1 MKTKKWFTILEM
13 VIVIGIIAV
22 MMVAF
27 KNVFTYQ
34 KKDLLYWESCI
45 NRMFGEVN
53 NFLYSAITSKWL
65 YISWVTI
72 YPQQYIINFDT
83 TKNAII
89 LQYNGT
95 TAWTY
100 KYITM
105 TWAMAQNYYCTN
117 AGYQMFL
124 SWSTTTVTIN
134 KGLTPNNNMQN
145 FFINT
150 WWIFSWSIGM
160 IFCYANSSTCK
171 ELWSYAIDIRTQ
183 SIKNKLCTSLDDSNG
198 KCLKRN
204 Q

>member
-1 MKTKKWFTILEM
+1 MKTKKGFTILEI
-13 VIVIGIIAV
+13 VIVIGIISV
-22 MMVAF
+22 LMVAF
-27 KNVFTYQ
+27 KNLFTYQ
-34 KKDLLYWESCI
+34 KKELLYGESCI
-45 NRMFGEVN
+45 NRMFGEIN

-65 YISWVTI
+65 YISGVTI

-89 LQYNGT
+89 LQYNT
-95 TAWTY
+95 NTPTTY

-117 AGYQMFL
+117 TAYQMFL
-124 SWSTTTVTIN
+124 TGEATTVTIN
-134 KGLTPNNNMQN
+134 KWLTPNNNMQN

-150 WWIFSWSIGM
+150 WGIFSWLVKM
-160 IFCYANSSTCK
+160 IFCYTNSSTCK

-183 SIKNKLCTSLDDSNG
+183 SIKNKLCTSLDDTNG
-198 KCLKRN
+198 SCLKRN